1 MTMTSGLRKFV
12 LTAHVTFSV
21 GWLGAV
27 VSFLALA
34 LVGLMSNEDQ
44 VVRGA
49 YVAMGLTT
57 WFVIVP
63 LAVASLVSGP
73 VQSLGTNWGLF
84 RHHWVIA
91 KFLIT
96 IVATILLMVHTRPIG
111 ILADAAQQVVIPVS
125 HYRGLQIQLIGD
137 AIAAIVLLL
146 TAPTLSVYKPL
157 GLTAYARRKQSET
170 RSEVSAKSDVDTR
183 VKQLEP
189 SFRRPRLGVHSRNTR
204 NWTHAALHRTA
215 PNRSWPARTLTI
227 VDPYL
232 GRTKTFC

>member
-1 MTMTSGLRKFV
+1 MTMTPGLRKFV

-34 LVGLMSNEDQ
+34 LVGLMSTEDQ
-44 VVRGA
+44 IVRA
-49 YVAMGLTT
+49 SYVAMELTT
-57 WFVIVP
+57 WYVIVP
-63 LAVASLVSGP
+63 LAIASLLSGL

-84 RHHWVIA
+84 RHYWIIA

-146 TAPTLSVYKPL
+146 TATALSVYKPL
-157 GLTAYARRKQSET
+157 GLTAYGRRKQSET
-170 RSEVSAKSDVDTR
+170 RSDVLETSTVATR
-183 VKQLEP
+183 LKQLKP
-189 SFRRPRLGVHSRNTR
+189 SLRRPRWVYIVGI
-204 NWTHAALHRTA
+204 HAIGLMLLFIVLHL
-215 PNRSWPARTLTI
+215 S
-227 VDPYL
+227 
-232 GRTKTFC
+232 GRGLPGH

>member
-1 MTMTSGLRKFV
+1 MRVMTITSSLRKFV

-34 LVGLMSNEDQ
+34 LVGLMSTEDQ
-44 VVRGA
+44 SVRAA
-49 YVAMGLTT
+49 YVAMEWIT
-57 WFVIVP
+57 WYVIVP
-63 LAVASLVSGP
+63 LAIASLVSGV

-84 RHHWVIA
+84 RHYWVIA

-111 ILADAAQQVVIPVS
+111 ILADAAQQVVIPIS

-146 TAPTLSVYKPL
+146 TATVLSVYKPL
-157 GLTAYARRKQSET
+157 GLTAYGRRKQAET
-170 RSEVSAKSDVDTR
+170 RSDVSAQRDIAAR
-183 VKQLEP
+183 VKLSEP
-189 SFRRPRLGVHSRNTR
+189 SFRTPRWVYIVGI
-204 NWTHAALHRTA
+204 HAIGLTLLFIVLHLTGGG
-215 PNRSWPARTLTI
+215 PATDCLSNQTLR
-227 VDPYL
+227 VN
-232 GRTKTFC
+232 K